1 MKCQAKT
8 NTGRRCSKNAQ
19 DGTEYCAI
27 HAGKVAADSAIV
39 DENEMPENEMPEMDH
54 EVSSVTNQTLNTV
67 HVHEVEEIVQR
78 VSLNASAEL
87 QMQVLALKNQVEMMR
102 QKLEQRRQKGAKRPE
117 DVARR
122 AFYHKN
128 RNSPE
133 IIEEIKKRLT
143 SVGMYVPE
151 KPVPWQLVRAATD
164 SLFDA
169 LPAEQKSLYLA
180 AAV

>member
-8 NTGRRCSKNAQ
+8 NSGRRCSKNAQ
-19 DGTEYCAI
+19 EGAEFCSI
-27 HAGKVAADSAIV
+27 HAGKAAADSAIV
-39 DENEMPENEMPEMDH
+39 DENEMPENEVPEMDH
-54 EVSSVTNQTLNTV
+54 EVSSVTDLSFNTV
-67 HVHEVEEIVQR
+67 NVNEVEQLVHR
-78 VSLNASAEL
+78 VSLNTSAEL
-87 QMQVLALKNQVEMMR
+87 QMQVIALKNQVDMMR
-102 QKLEQRRQKGAKRPE
+102 QKLEQRRQKAAKSPE
-117 DVARR
+117 DTAKR

-169 LPAEQKSLYLA
+169 LPAEQKALYLA